1 MYKKIQPM
9 KHNKTGNFSLKT
21 NVALVYLEEF
31 YVGTFKVVTT
41 GLQKNNGPP
50 PS

>member
-21 NVALVYLEEF
+21 NVALVYLEKF
-31 YVGTFKVVTT
+31 YVLLKLLLSFTEKR
-41 GLQKNNGPP
+41 K
-50 PS
+50 